1 MKGFKDNLELIT
13 IDNNNFRKGAY
24 TGKNLQLALMT
35 LQVGEKILG

>member
-13 IDNNNFRKGAY
+13 INNNNFPRELY